1 MNYWNK
7 EIECAP
13 RSEIEALQSYRLS
26 RTIRRVYENV
36 APYRKKM
43 DEAGVRPE
51 DIKSIADLSKLPF
64 TTKQD
69 LRNNYPYGMFAV
81 PSSEVVRIH
90 ASSGTTG
97 KQTVVGYTAHD
108 IDVWAECA
116 ARALTNIGGTKAVL
130 VCTTEQKSSVLP
142 LFPHRQ
148 ETACVSLK
156 CSGISALL

>member
-51 DIKSIADLSKLPF
+51 DIKSIADLSKLPLQRSRISE
-64 TTKQD
+64 TIT
-69 LRNNYPYGMFAV
+69 LTVCLPYQAQR
-81 PSSEVVRIH
+81 S
-90 ASSGTTG
+90 
-97 KQTVVGYTAHD
+97 
-108 IDVWAECA
+108 
-116 ARALTNIGGTKAVL
+116 
-130 VCTTEQKSSVLP
+130 
-142 LFPHRQ
+142 
-148 ETACVSLK
+148 
-156 CSGISALL
+156 

>member
-51 DIKSIADLSKLPF
+51 DIKSIADLSKLP
-64 TTKQD
+64 
-69 LRNNYPYGMFAV
+69 LRQSRTSETITPTVCLPYQAQR
-81 PSSEVVRIH
+81 S
-90 ASSGTTG
+90 
-97 KQTVVGYTAHD
+97 
-108 IDVWAECA
+108 
-116 ARALTNIGGTKAVL
+116 
-130 VCTTEQKSSVLP
+130 
-142 LFPHRQ
+142 
-148 ETACVSLK
+148 
-156 CSGISALL
+156 

>member
-51 DIKSIADLSKLPF
+51 DIKSIADLQSRTSETITPTVCLPY
-64 TTKQD
+64 QAQ
-69 LRNNYPYGMFAV
+69 R
-81 PSSEVVRIH
+81 S
-90 ASSGTTG
+90 
-97 KQTVVGYTAHD
+97 
-108 IDVWAECA
+108 
-116 ARALTNIGGTKAVL
+116 
-130 VCTTEQKSSVLP
+130 
-142 LFPHRQ
+142 
-148 ETACVSLK
+148 
-156 CSGISALL
+156 

>member
-51 DIKSIADLSKLPF
+51 DIKSIADLSKLL
-64 TTKQD
+64 
-69 LRNNYPYGMFAV
+69 LRQSRTSETITPTECLPYQAQR
-81 PSSEVVRIH
+81 S
-90 ASSGTTG
+90 
-97 KQTVVGYTAHD
+97 
-108 IDVWAECA
+108 
-116 ARALTNIGGTKAVL
+116 
-130 VCTTEQKSSVLP
+130 
-142 LFPHRQ
+142 
-148 ETACVSLK
+148 
-156 CSGISALL
+156 

>member
-51 DIKSIADLSKLPF
+51 DIKSIADLSKLL
-64 TTKQD
+64 
-69 LRNNYPYGMFAV
+69 LRQSRTSETITPTVCLPYQAQR
-81 PSSEVVRIH
+81 S
-90 ASSGTTG
+90 
-97 KQTVVGYTAHD
+97 
-108 IDVWAECA
+108 
-116 ARALTNIGGTKAVL
+116 
-130 VCTTEQKSSVLP
+130 
-142 LFPHRQ
+142 
-148 ETACVSLK
+148 
-156 CSGISALL
+156 

>member
-51 DIKSIADLSKLPF
+51 NIKSIADLSKLL
-64 TTKQD
+64 
-69 LRNNYPYGMFAV
+69 LRQSRTSETITPTVCLPYQAQR
-81 PSSEVVRIH
+81 S
-90 ASSGTTG
+90 
-97 KQTVVGYTAHD
+97 
-108 IDVWAECA
+108 
-116 ARALTNIGGTKAVL
+116 
-130 VCTTEQKSSVLP
+130 
-142 LFPHRQ
+142 
-148 ETACVSLK
+148 
-156 CSGISALL
+156 

>member
-51 DIKSIADLSKLPF
+51 YKIYRRFVKVAFYDKAGPQ
-64 TTKQD
+64 KQ
-69 LRNNYPYGMFAV
+69 
-81 PSSEVVRIH
+81 
-90 ASSGTTG
+90 
-97 KQTVVGYTAHD
+97 
-108 IDVWAECA
+108 
-116 ARALTNIGGTKAVL
+116 
-130 VCTTEQKSSVLP
+130 LP
-142 LFPHRQ
+142 LRYVCRTKLRGRKNTRIIGYNRQ
-148 ETACVSLK
+148 ADSCRLYGS
-156 CSGISALL
+156 

>member
-51 DIKSIADLSKLPF
+51 DIKSIADLSKL
-64 TTKQD
+64 
-69 LRNNYPYGMFAV
+69 LRGRKNTRIIGYNRQADSCRLYG
-81 PSSEVVRIH
+81 S
-90 ASSGTTG
+90 
-97 KQTVVGYTAHD
+97 
-108 IDVWAECA
+108 
-116 ARALTNIGGTKAVL
+116 
-130 VCTTEQKSSVLP
+130 
-142 LFPHRQ
+142 
-148 ETACVSLK
+148 
-156 CSGISALL
+156 